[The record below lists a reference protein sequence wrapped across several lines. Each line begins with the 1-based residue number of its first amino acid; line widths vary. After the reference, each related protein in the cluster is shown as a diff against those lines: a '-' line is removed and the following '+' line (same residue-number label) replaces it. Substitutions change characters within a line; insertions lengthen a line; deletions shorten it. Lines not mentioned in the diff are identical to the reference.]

1 MTTKMIK
8 YKWSIETGYAGA
20 VHRGEWEVPEDTTE
34 EELELML
41 QDEIG
46 NHISAAYWADEE

>member
-8 YKWSIETGYAGA
+8 CRWAIETGYVGA
-20 VHRGEWEVPEDTTE
+20 VHRGEWEVPEDTAE

-41 QDEIG
+41 
-46 NHISAAYWADEE
+46 